1 MAFSEVLRILF
12 EVHCHKSLTPF
23 DLALIF
29 FPVTLNMAVCNGVI
43 FFCEPRF
50 DVVLVILLLTN
61 EAEDDR
67 GFGLAG
73 CGGAPPQ

>member
-1 MAFSEVLRILF
+1 
-12 EVHCHKSLTPF
+12 
-23 DLALIF
+23 
-29 FPVTLNMAVCNGVI
+29 MAVCNGVI

-50 DVVLVILLLTN
+50 EVVLVTLLLTN

-73 CGGAPPQ
+73 CGGAPPQWQQKAGASCSGSPQSIAVRLDDVRKRIIHIVMT